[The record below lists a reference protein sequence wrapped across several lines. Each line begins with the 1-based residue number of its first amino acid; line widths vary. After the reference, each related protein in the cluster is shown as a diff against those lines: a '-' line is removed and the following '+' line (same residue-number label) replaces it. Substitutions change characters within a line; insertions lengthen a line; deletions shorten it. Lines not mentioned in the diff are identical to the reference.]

1 MYFFLFELELLFSS
15 LAKQLE
21 FFKSTETGFEILKFL
36 FKCKL
41 FEFILENL
49 FEFILEK
56 LFKFDRSEPTVKQ
69 FLRISDSFPN
79 LNFEQNYCQSML
91 KQ

>member
-41 FEFILENL
+41 FEFILE
-49 FEFILEK
+49 K